1 MTENSEP
8 VAELRL
14 ALTVPDLDA
23 AVAFWRDTLGLPEL
37 AVFEQDVPQPDGREG
52 PPGRVHLLGAGRA
65 TLELL
70 DETQAAFV
78 DGIEVG
84 RRVAPPVRV
93 ALEVADS
100 TGTARRLVGAGGTVL
115 GGPVVTPWNDV
126 NVRLDGGPGGV
137 QLTLF
142 TLGEGKE

>member
-1 MTENSEP
+1 MTADHDAP

-23 AVAFWRDTLGLPEL
+23 ALAFWRDTLGLPEL
-37 AVFEQDVPQPDGREG
+37 AVFEQDG
-52 PPGRVHLLGAGRA
+52 GRVHLLGAGRA
-65 TLELL
+65 TVELL
-70 DETQAAFV
+70 DEAQAAFV

-100 TGTARRLVGAGGTVL
+100 AGTAHRLVEAGATVV

-126 NVRLDGGPGGV
+126 NVRLDGAPGGV

-142 TLGEGKE
+142 SLGEGKEGLG

>member
-1 MTENSEP
+1 MDNDAGP

-23 AVAFWRDTLGLPEL
+23 ALAFWRDTLGLPEL
-37 AVFEQDVPQPDGREG
+37 AVFEQSG
-52 PPGRVHLLGAGRA
+52 GRVHLLGAGRA

-70 DETQAAFV
+70 DEGQAAFV

-100 TGTARRLVGAGGTVL
+100 TATAHRLVEAGATVL

-126 NVRLDGGPGGV
+126 NVRLDDAPGGV

-142 TLGEGKE
+142 TLGEGKD